1 MWVSDELNGCIRKFA
16 PHGFE
21 DDFRQELFLK
31 LLSAPERIQ
40 EVYHAGGIQFYVTRA
55 IINLVYESR
64 SAFHRKYKTP
74 DMSEYEHWMKPD
86 IQEDIYHEE
95 QSAFVDRI
103 IERIEESEDR
113 LNTPYYRLLADALML
128 HGSAGKVA
136 KATGIPKSS
145 VQQGIKKL
153 RKYLNDE

>member
-1 MWVSDELNGCIRKFA
+1 M
-16 PHGFE
+16 
-21 DDFRQELFLK
+21 
-31 LLSAPERIQ
+31 Q
-40 EVYHAGGIQFYVTRA
+40 EVYEAKGIQFYVTRA

-64 SAFHRKYKTP
+64 SAFHRKFKTP
-74 DMSEYEHWMKPD
+74 DMTEYQHWMKPD
-86 IQEDIYHEE
+86 LQDETDHEAE
-95 QSAFVDRI
+95 SAYIDQI
-103 IERIEESEDR
+103 IERIEESEGK

>member
-1 MWVSDELNGCIRKFA
+1 MSDELNGCIRKFA
-16 PHGFE
+16 PQGFE

-31 LLSAPERIQ
+31 LLSVPDTLQRLYESGHIK
-40 EVYHAGGIQFYVTRA
+40 FYVVKS

-64 SAFHRKYKTP
+64 SQFNRKFKTP
-74 DMSEYEHWMKPD
+74 DMTEYEHWMKPD
-86 IQEDIYHEE
+86 IQEDIDHEA
-95 QSAFVDRI
+95 QSSYIDKI
-103 IERIEESEDR
+103 IDRIEESEER
-113 LNTPYYRLLADALML
+113 LNTPYYRLLAEALML